1 MVNKSVP
8 VAGKNDFFS
17 SLVGKLKEP
26 TGLEAG
32 DNWTENHSEGQLAV
46 DVAQTEDKLVI
57 VATIAGARPED
68 VSITINNDLL
78 TIRGRREAEIDLQKE
93 DYFYRECYWGN
104 FSRTIVLPVDV
115 LTDDAEAVFRNGVL
129 TVIIPKESSR
139 KEVPI
144 KVIED

>member
-26 TGLEAG
+26 IDLETGE
-32 DNWTENHSEGQLAV
+32 NWTETHSEGQLAV

-78 TIRGRREAEIDLQKE
+78 TIRGRREPEIDLQKE
-93 DYFYRECYWGN
+93 DYFYRECFWGK